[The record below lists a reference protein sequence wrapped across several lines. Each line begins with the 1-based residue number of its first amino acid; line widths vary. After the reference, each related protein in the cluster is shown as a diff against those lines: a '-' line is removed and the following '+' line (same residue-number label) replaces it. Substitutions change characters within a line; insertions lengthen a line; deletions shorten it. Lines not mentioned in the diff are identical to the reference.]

1 MRGTFV
7 IAQMAIPDFLN
18 PAAASGR
25 WTIGAVGLLILLFLI
40 ARRRA
45 LAKAHAARADE
56 VEDIVMTFP
65 KGAAG
70 QLTIEPWMISPE
82 VSAVFAALMRDG
94 KEARFI
100 GGCVRNAL
108 MHLPIHDID
117 IATQEPPDRVVAL
130 LEGAGIRAV
139 PTGIE
144 HGTITAVVNGKTFE
158 ITTLRRDISTD
169 GRRATVAY
177 TEDWREDAGRRD
189 FTFNTLSADADG
201 TIYDYFNGMQDLAHR
216 LIRFVGRAAE
226 RVSEDR
232 LRILRYF
239 RFVAVY
245 GMRIA
250 DRYEFQIVVN
260 NAEHLAELSAERIRD
275 ELLKIVGSA
284 NHHDCVRMM
293 FEQRIFEAI
302 LPEVKDTVW
311 YKRLSWL
318 DSSAIKIAQVGPDPI
333 RRLAALIET
342 DGAGAEAVARKLK
355 LSRAEIDR
363 LRRIKSPDWVA
374 KPETSEAELRAVLSR
389 LGARE
394 VIDLAL
400 LEWSRR
406 LIITPRLP
414 KAETEAWQAL
424 LARAGT
430 WEPIDLPIKGGDIV
444 ALGIAPGPRVSELL
458 GGIEEWWRDGGCV
471 ASRDACLTELASRM
485 INNTD
490 KE

>member
-1 MRGTFV
+1 
-7 IAQMAIPDFLN
+7 MAIPDFFN
-18 PAAASGR
+18 PASASGR
-25 WTIGAVGLLILLFLI
+25 WVIGAFGALILLFLI

-45 LAKAHAARADE
+45 LAKAEAARGE
-56 VEDIVMTFP
+56 ETEDLVVTFP

-70 QLTIEPWMISPE
+70 QLTVDAWMTSPE
-82 VSAVFAALMRDG
+82 VTALFAALAKGG
-94 KEARFI
+94 KESRFI

-117 IATQEPPDRVVAL
+117 IATQETPDRVLAL
-130 LEGAGIRAV
+130 LADAGIHTV

-144 HGTITAVVNGKTFE
+144 HGTITAVVNHKPFE
-158 ITTLRRDISTD
+158 VTSLRRDIATD

-177 TEDWREDAGRRD
+177 TEDWREDAARRD
-189 FTFNTLSADADG
+189 FTFNTLSADPDG
-201 TIYDYFNGMQDLAHR
+201 TVYDYFNGMQDLAHR

-226 RVSEDR
+226 RVTEDR

-260 NAEHLAELSAERIRD
+260 NAEHLTELSAERIRD

-284 NHHDCVRMM
+284 NHHDAVRMM
-293 FEQRIFEAI
+293 FEQGIFEVI

-318 DSSAIKIAQVGPDPI
+318 DSSAIKIDQVAPDPI
-333 RRLAALIET
+333 RRLAALIDT
-342 DGAGAEAVARKLK
+342 DGMGAAAVARRLK
-355 LSRAEIDR
+355 LSRAQIAR
-363 LRRIKSPDWVA
+363 LRRIKAPDWDA
-374 KPETSEAELRAVLSR
+374 KPETSEAELRGVLSR

-406 LIITPRLP
+406 LILTPRLP
-414 KAETEAWQAL
+414 KPETAAWQAL
-424 LARAGT
+424 LARAGA
-430 WEPIDLPIKGGDIV
+430 WEPIDLPVKGGDIV
-444 ALGIAPGPRVSELL
+444 ALGVPPGPRVSEIL

-471 ASRDACLTELASRM
+471 ADREACLTELRSRI